1 MGLPASGAI
10 SFANLRS
17 EYSDGGSTSLSEFYR
32 GGSNV
37 RSNFGYNNNTG
48 IPTSGTIDL
57 GDFYNNYYE
66 GTTLQKLEDFRAVK
80 NSGAIWVS
88 LEGSPGGQLM
98 TSDDSGANN
107 PNSRYQNS
115 DDCPNNTT
123 RSSQHTSSQWTTVI
137 GVAAVPYSSAATRS
151 SPLSISGGVS
161 YSLVYNSTSNTNT
174 VCCAIQANVPHNTI
188 GNVSHTFTRNAG
200 NRWAGG
206 MCIVMP
212 GKWSYNRVG
221 TKSNSQTLASGEILL
236 YARERGGDGYSQTRY
251 TSSASNTT
259 CTHRYGWWYNTG
271 SVGIATNGNSSSQN
285 FSLTGEA
292 PNGAWVFT
300 ESG

>member
-1 MGLPASGAI
+1 MALPASGAI
-10 SFANLRS
+10 SLANIRS
-17 EYSDGGSTSLSEFYR
+17 EYSDTGSTSLSEFYR

-37 RSNFGYNNNTG
+37 RSNFGYNNNTD

-88 LEGSPGGQLM
+88 LEASPGGQLM

-107 PNSRYQNS
+107 PNSRYQNN
-115 DDCPNNTT
+115 DTCPNNTT
-123 RSSQHTSSQWTTVI
+123 RTSQHTSSQWTTII
-137 GVAAVPYSSAATRS
+137 GIAAMQGGSSRTDPITMTHTHTNVFNTSASNNNCAADQIN
-151 SPLSISGGVS
+151 L
-161 YSLVYNSTSNTNT
+161 
-174 VCCAIQANVPHNTI
+174 PHNLV
-188 GNVSHTFTRNAG
+188 GNVSYTFNRSAG
-200 NRWAGG
+200 NAWAGG

-212 GKWSYNRVG
+212 GKWSYDRDG
-221 TKSNSQTLASGEILL
+221 SKSSTQTLASGEILL

-251 TSSASNTT
+251 TSSASDTT
-259 CTHRYGWWYNTG
+259 CTHRWGFWYNTG
-271 SVGIATNGNSSSQN
+271 SVGITTNGNSSSQN

-292 PNGAWVFT
+292 PHGAWVFT
-300 ESG
+300 ESA

>member
-1 MGLPASGAI
+1 MALPASGAI
-10 SFANLRS
+10 SLANIRS
-17 EYSDGGSTSLSEFYR
+17 EYSDTGSTSLSEFYR

-37 RSNFGYNNNTG
+37 RSNFGYNNNTD

-88 LEGSPGGQLM
+88 LEASPGGQLM

-107 PNSRYQNS
+107 PNSRYQNN
-115 DDCPNNTT
+115 DTCPNNTT
-123 RSSQHTSSQWTTVI
+123 RTTQHTSSQWTTII
-137 GVAAVPYSSAATRS
+137 GIAAMQGGSSRTDPITMTHTHTNVFNTSASNNNCAADQIN
-151 SPLSISGGVS
+151 L
-161 YSLVYNSTSNTNT
+161 
-174 VCCAIQANVPHNTI
+174 PHNLV
-188 GNVSHTFTRNAG
+188 GNVSYTFNRSAG
-200 NRWAGG
+200 NAWAGG

-212 GKWSYNRVG
+212 GKWSYDRDG
-221 TKSNSQTLASGEILL
+221 SKSSTQTLASGEILL

-251 TSSASNTT
+251 TSSASDTT
-259 CTHRYGWWYNTG
+259 CTHRWGFWYNTG
-271 SVGIATNGNSSSQN
+271 SVGITTNGNSSSQN

-292 PNGAWVFT
+292 PHGAWVFT
-300 ESG
+300 ESA

>member
-1 MGLPASGAI
+1 MALPASGAI

-17 EYSDGGSTSLSEFYR
+17 EYDKTGSISLSDFYR

-37 RSNFGYNNNTG
+37 RSNFGYNNNTD
-48 IPTSGTIDL
+48 IPTSGAIDL

-66 GTTLQKLEDFRAVK
+66 GTTLQKLTDFRSVK

-88 LEGSPGGQLM
+88 LEASPGGQLM

-107 PNSRYQNS
+107 PNSRYQNN
-115 DDCPNNTT
+115 DTCPNNTT
-123 RSSQHTSSQWTTVI
+123 RTTQHTSSQWTTII
-137 GVAAVPYSSAATRS
+137 GIAAMQGGSSRTDPITMTHTHTNVFNTSASNNNCAADQIN
-151 SPLSISGGVS
+151 L
-161 YSLVYNSTSNTNT
+161 
-174 VCCAIQANVPHNTI
+174 PHNLV
-188 GNVSHTFTRNAG
+188 GNVSYTFNRSAG
-200 NRWAGG
+200 NAWAGG

-212 GKWSYNRVG
+212 GKWSYDRDG
-221 TKSNSQTLASGEILL
+221 SKSSTQTLASGEILL

-251 TSSASNTT
+251 TSSASDTT

-271 SVGIATNGNSSSQN
+271 SVGITTNGNSSSQN

-292 PNGAWVFT
+292 PQGAWVFT
-300 ESG
+300 ESA

>member
-1 MGLPASGAI
+1 MALPASGAI
-10 SFANLRS
+10 SLANIRS
-17 EYSDGGSTSLSEFYR
+17 EYSDTGSTSLSEFYR

-37 RSNFGYNNNTG
+37 RSNFGYNNNTN
-48 IPTSGTIDL
+48 IPTSGAIDL

-88 LEGSPGGQLM
+88 LEASPGGQLM

-107 PNSRYQNS
+107 PNSRYQNN
-115 DDCPNNTT
+115 DTCPNNTT
-123 RSSQHTSSQWTTVI
+123 RTTQHTSSQWTTII
-137 GVAAVPYSSAATRS
+137 GIAAMQGGSSRTDPITMTHTHTNVFNTSASNNNCAADQIN
-151 SPLSISGGVS
+151 L
-161 YSLVYNSTSNTNT
+161 
-174 VCCAIQANVPHNTI
+174 PHNLV
-188 GNVSHTFTRNAG
+188 GNVSYTFNRSAG
-200 NRWAGG
+200 NAWAGG

-212 GKWSYNRVG
+212 GKWSYDRDG
-221 TKSNSQTLASGEILL
+221 SKSSTQTLASGEILL

-251 TSSASNTT
+251 TSSASDTT

-271 SVGIATNGNSSSQN
+271 SVGITTNGNSSSQN

-292 PNGAWVFT
+292 PQGAWVFT

>member
-10 SFANLRS
+10 SLANIRS
-17 EYSDGGSTSLSEFYR
+17 EYSDTGSTSLSEFYR

-88 LEGSPGGQLM
+88 LEASPGGQLM
-98 TSDDSGANN
+98 TTDDNGANN
-107 PNSRYQNS
+107 PNSRYQSS
-115 DDCPNNTT
+115 DTCVNNTT

-137 GVAAVPYSSAATRS
+137 GVAASITSTRTT
-151 SPLSISGGVS
+151 PLDLGTGVS
-161 YSLVYNSTSNTNT
+161 GSLVYNATDGTNL
-174 VCCAIQANVPHNTI
+174 CCAMQANVPHNTL
-188 GNVSHTFTRNAG
+188 GNVSHTFNRSAG
-200 NRWAGG
+200 NSWTGG

-221 TKSNSQTLASGEILL
+221 TKSTSQTLASGEILL

>member
-1 MGLPASGAI
+1 MALPASGAI

-17 EYSDGGSTSLSEFYR
+17 EYDKTGSISLSDFYR

-37 RSNFGYNNNTG
+37 RSNFGYNNNTD
-48 IPTSGTIDL
+48 IPTSGAIDL

-66 GTTLQKLEDFRAVK
+66 GTTLQKLTDFRSVK

-88 LEGSPGGQLM
+88 LEASPGGQLM

-107 PNSRYQNS
+107 PNSRYQNN
-115 DDCPNNTT
+115 DTCPNNTT
-123 RSSQHTSSQWTTVI
+123 RTTQHTSSQWTTII
-137 GVAAVPYSSAATRS
+137 GIAAMQGGSSRTDPITMTHTHTNVFNTSASNNNCAADQIN
-151 SPLSISGGVS
+151 L
-161 YSLVYNSTSNTNT
+161 
-174 VCCAIQANVPHNTI
+174 PHNLV
-188 GNVSHTFTRNAG
+188 GNVSYTFNRSAG
-200 NRWAGG
+200 NAWAGG

-212 GKWSYNRVG
+212 GKWSYDRDG
-221 TKSNSQTLASGEILL
+221 SKSSTQTLASGEILL

-251 TSSASNTT
+251 TSSASDTT

-271 SVGIATNGNSSSQN
+271 SVGITTNGNSSSQN

-292 PNGAWVFT
+292 PHGAWVFT
-300 ESG
+300 ESA

>member
-1 MGLPASGAI
+1 MALPASGAI
-10 SFANLRS
+10 SLANIRS
-17 EYSDGGSTSLSEFYR
+17 EYSDTGSTSLSEFYR

-37 RSNFGYNNNTG
+37 RSNFGYNNNTN
-48 IPTSGTIDL
+48 IPTSGAIDL

-88 LEGSPGGQLM
+88 LEASPGGQLM

-107 PNSRYQNS
+107 PNSRYQNN
-115 DDCPNNTT
+115 DTCPNNTT
-123 RSSQHTSSQWTTVI
+123 RTTQHTSSQWTTII
-137 GVAAVPYSSAATRS
+137 GIAAMQGGSSRTDPITMTHTHTNVFNTSASNNNCAADQIN
-151 SPLSISGGVS
+151 L
-161 YSLVYNSTSNTNT
+161 
-174 VCCAIQANVPHNTI
+174 PHNLV
-188 GNVSHTFTRNAG
+188 GNVSYTFNRSAG
-200 NRWAGG
+200 NAWAGG

-212 GKWSYNRVG
+212 GKWSYDRDG
-221 TKSNSQTLASGEILL
+221 SKSSTQTLASGEILL

-251 TSSASNTT
+251 TSSASDTT

-271 SVGIATNGNSSSQN
+271 SVGITTNGNSSSQN

-292 PNGAWVFT
+292 PHGAWVFT
-300 ESG
+300 ESA

>member
-1 MGLPASGAI
+1 MALPASGAI

-17 EYSDGGSTSLSEFYR
+17 EYDKTGSISLSDFYR

-37 RSNFGYNNNTG
+37 RSNFGYNNNTD
-48 IPTSGTIDL
+48 IPTSGAIDL

-66 GTTLQKLEDFRAVK
+66 GTTLQKLTDFRSVK

-88 LEGSPGGQLM
+88 LEASPGGQLM

-107 PNSRYQNS
+107 PNSRYQNN
-115 DDCPNNTT
+115 DTCPNNTT
-123 RSSQHTSSQWTTVI
+123 RTTQHTSSQWTTII
-137 GVAAVPYSSAATRS
+137 GIAAMQGGSSRTDPITMTHTHTNVFNTSASNNNCAADQIN
-151 SPLSISGGVS
+151 L
-161 YSLVYNSTSNTNT
+161 
-174 VCCAIQANVPHNTI
+174 PHNLV
-188 GNVSHTFTRNAG
+188 GNVSYTFNRSAG
-200 NRWAGG
+200 NAWAGG

-212 GKWSYNRVG
+212 GKWSYDRDG
-221 TKSNSQTLASGEILL
+221 SKSSTQTLASGEILL

-251 TSSASNTT
+251 TSSASDTT

-271 SVGIATNGNSSSQN
+271 SVGITTNGNSSSQN

-292 PNGAWVFT
+292 PQGAWVFT